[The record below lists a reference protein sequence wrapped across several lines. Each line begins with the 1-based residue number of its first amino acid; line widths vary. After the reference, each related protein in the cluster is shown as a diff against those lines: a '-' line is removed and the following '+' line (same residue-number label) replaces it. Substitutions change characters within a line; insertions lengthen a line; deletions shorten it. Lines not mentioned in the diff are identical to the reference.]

1 MTFFYAYAHRS
12 IAKLHYYL
20 KQCGSSH
27 FLFLYIY
34 IMEEQPCITKPAKLV
49 EQRRQKLDN
58 SLISSFFV
66 YKF

>member
-1 MTFFYAYAHRS
+1 MTYFYAYADRS

-34 IMEEQPCITKPAKLV
+34 NGGTAMHNKIGRANKAKVGQLTYKLV
-49 EQRRQKLDN
+49 LC
-58 SLISSFFV
+58 L
-66 YKF
+66 